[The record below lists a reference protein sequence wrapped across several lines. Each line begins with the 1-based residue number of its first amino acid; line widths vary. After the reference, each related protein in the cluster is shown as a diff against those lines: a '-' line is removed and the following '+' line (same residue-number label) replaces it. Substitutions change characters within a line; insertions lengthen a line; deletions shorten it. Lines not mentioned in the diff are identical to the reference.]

1 MAKTSSKHTPLWIP
15 SAERA
20 GQANLTCFLEF
31 VGRRHGLKFAS
42 YQELH
47 KWSVERTADFWAA
60 VWDFTGI
67 VYSSRF
73 DKVVDNINKFPGAEW
88 FLGAR
93 LNFAENLLRHRGQ
106 RIALVSRPEGQPR
119 SQLTFAELYTRVG
132 RLAEGLL
139 KLGVR
144 QGDRVAGYLSNVPE
158 TTIAMLAA
166 TSIGAVWACCGAEL
180 GPQAVLDRLGQVR
193 PKVLFAVDGYV
204 YKGKTFDI
212 TPNVKSVV
220 EGIPS
225 IEKAVIAHRLEKDST
240 ASAVPRSVAFE
251 DASSTKAANRIQFVQ
266 LPADHP
272 VYIMFTSGT
281 TGKPKCV
288 VQGAAGILINQLK
301 ETMLHADMKNSDR
314 VTYIASPS
322 WMMWNWLMSC
332 LASGST
338 VLLFDGNPLHPDWG
352 TMWKLVQEERL
363 TFLGCSAS
371 YLTHL
376 RNIGARPGKDY
387 DLSSLREISQT
398 GSPLSAEGFE
408 WVYKEVKQDLHLNS
422 ISGGTDING
431 CFAGGVPTLPVY
443 AGELQGP
450 GLGMKISVYDESA
463 QPVVDK
469 LGELVCEAPAPPM
482 PLYFWND
489 PSGEKYREAY
499 FEYFRSKG
507 KNVWRHG
514 DFVMC
519 HSDTGGY
526 TFYGRSDA
534 VIKSSGV
541 RVGTSEI
548 YNIVEKIPEIADSL
562 AVGQNWAGDQR
573 VILFVKLAPNCRFSP
588 ELKDKIKRAIRE
600 EASPRHV
607 PALILEAPDIPYTLN
622 MKKVEVAVANIVNNR
637 PVTNR
642 DALANP
648 ESLEFYAK
656 ILPQLQTK

>member
-1 MAKTSSKHTPLWIP
+1 LIKTSLKRTPLWIP
-15 SAERA
+15 SPERA
-20 GQANLTCFLEF
+20 RQANLARFSDF
-31 VGRRHGLKFAS
+31 VARRHGLSFGS
-42 YQELH
+42 YQDLH
-47 KWSVERTADFWAA
+47 KWSVERIGDFWSAM
-60 VWDFTGI
+60 WDFTGI

-73 DKVVDNINKFPGAEW
+73 DKVVDNIAKFPGAEW

-93 LNFAENLLRHRGQ
+93 LNFAENLLRHRNGN
-106 RIALVSRPEGQPR
+106 IAIVSRPEGHSR
-119 SQLTFAELYTRVG
+119 SQLTYAELYSKVNQ
-132 RLAEGLL
+132 LAHGLL
-139 KLGVR
+139 DRGVR
-144 QGDRVAGYLSNVPE
+144 QGDRVAGYLSNIPE

-180 GPQAVLDRLGQVR
+180 GPQAVLDRLGQIR
-193 PKVLFAVDGYV
+193 PKILFSVDGYV
-204 YKGKTFDI
+204 YKGKKFDI
-212 TPNVKSVV
+212 SHNVKSVV
-220 EGIPS
+220 DGIPS
-225 IEKAVIAHRLEKDST
+225 IEKVVSIHHLDTDST
-240 ASAVPRSVAFE
+240 TRVVPRSVAF
-251 DASSTKAANRIQFVQ
+251 DDFSSSKPAGRIPFEQ
-266 LPADHP
+266 LPANHP

-281 TGKPKCV
+281 TGKPKCM
-288 VQGAAGILINQLK
+288 VQGAAGVLVNQLK
-301 ETMLHADMKNSDR
+301 ETMLHADVKNSDR
-314 VTYIASPS
+314 ITYITSPS

-338 VLLFDGNPLHPDWG
+338 IDLFDGNPLHPDWG
-352 TMWKLVQEERL
+352 TMWRLVEEEKLTV
-363 TFLGCSAS
+363 LGCSAS

-376 RNIGARPGKDY
+376 RSIGARPGKDF

-398 GSPLSAEGFE
+398 GSPLSSEGFE
-408 WVYKEVKQDLHLNS
+408 WVYREVKPDLHLNS

-450 GLGMKISVYDESA
+450 GLGMKINVYEENGQA
-463 QPVVDK
+463 VVDK

-519 HSDTGGY
+519 RSDTGGY

-534 VIKSSGV
+534 VIKASGV

-548 YNIVEKIPEIADSL
+548 YNIVEKIPEVEDSL
-562 AVGQNWAGDQR
+562 AVGQNWAEDQR
-573 VILFVKLAPNCRFSP
+573 VILFVKLAPNCRLTS
-588 ELKDKIKRAIRE
+588 ELKDKIKMAIRE

-607 PALILEAPDIPYTLN
+607 PALIIEAPDIPYTLN

-637 PVTNR
+637 PVANR
-642 DALANP
+642 DSLANP
-648 ESLEFYAK
+648 ESLDFYTK
-656 ILPQLQTK
+656 ILPQLQAK